1 MQKCNTCGNEYS
13 PSCDWQQGRCPHHP
27 PVVSEYQKRFYNLMQ
42 SIKNI
47 FTKDDC
53 DCGHKH

>member
-1 MQKCNTCGNEYS
+1 MSCEHCGKEYS
-13 PSCDWQQGRCPHHP
+13 ADCDYRQGRCPHHP
-27 PVVSEYQKRFYNLMQ
+27 PMISEYHKRFYNLWQ
-42 SIKNI
+42 FIKNL